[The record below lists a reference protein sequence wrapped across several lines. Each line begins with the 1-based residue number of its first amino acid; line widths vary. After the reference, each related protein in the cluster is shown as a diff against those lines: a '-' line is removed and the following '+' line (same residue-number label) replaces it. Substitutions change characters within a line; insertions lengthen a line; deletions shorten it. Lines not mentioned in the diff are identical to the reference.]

1 MALLSNA
8 FGDQRIEGQSLDDRR
23 YAHRVEA
30 LSPLTTVASTMAY
43 PMSGSFRRLQT
54 TASTPFTQVS

>member
-30 LSPLTTVASTMAY
+30 LSPLDDGGVDHGV
-43 PMSGSFRRLQT
+43 PHVGI
-54 TASTPFTQVS
+54 V